1 MNLPWSSIAIPPPEK
16 VHAIVECS
24 DQSVHTK
31 GEFLKLAE
39 NIPILET
46 RGTASVNAALIERK
60 LAMEAEKR
68 RGQCHSFRTLFTAR
82 SLAEGRKPPGTA
94 IADVPDGSRR
104 AATLIIAGWLA
115 PFRFATPPECSG

>member
-1 MNLPWSSIAIPPPEK
+1 MNLPWSSIATPPPEK
-16 VHAIVECS
+16 VHAIVECN

-60 LAMEAEKR
+60 LAMKAEKR
-68 RGQCHSFRTLFTAR
+68 RGQCHSGQEPFVHSTRRA
-82 SLAEGRKPPGTA
+82 SSSQK
-94 IADVPDGSRR
+94 VPD
-104 AATLIIAGWLA
+104 
-115 PFRFATPPECSG
+115 PFSPPEWK